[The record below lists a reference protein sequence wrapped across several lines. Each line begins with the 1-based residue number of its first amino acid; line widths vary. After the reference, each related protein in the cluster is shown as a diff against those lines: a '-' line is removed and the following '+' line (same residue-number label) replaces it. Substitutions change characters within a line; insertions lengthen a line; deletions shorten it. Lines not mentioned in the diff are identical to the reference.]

1 MSPVLSPKR
10 LTFLLACCGLATL
23 AQAQAVWT
31 PQNSTTPYGLAHV
44 IWTQPTGPSAP
55 VPQLVAVGRFTMTLV
70 TSPDG
75 VNWTERQHGNTG
87 GAGAGFNGLA
97 WVGNQAIA
105 LSWAD
110 ARILTSPDGINWT
123 IRLTGDAD
131 TTGCYP
137 NSAAYTGSR
146 IVVGCSGGM
155 ALTSP
160 DGAVWTRRITGF
172 DADLN
177 SMTWTGSQLVAVGSA
192 GAVLTSPDGISWTA
206 RSSGTTNTL
215 LEIAGSGSQ
224 LVAVGENGTLL
235 TSSNGIG
242 WVARTTGTTNHLN
255 SVTWTGHQWV
265 AVGGDAVTYSQN
277 NVVLTSPDGNVWTGR
292 TLGTVDIIEGV
303 TWTGNQLVAVGQFGK
318 VWTSPENLT
327 AIAPTRALK
336 AESPQWVGSTLV
348 VPVPD
353 LMREGVPS
361 ATLYDS
367 AGKKVRLIQGASA
380 GQKTLQVPAGGL
392 AAGIYYVEIKS
403 ATAWRVWPVSVSGLM
418 P

>member
-1 MSPVLSPKR
+1 MSPVLTQN
-10 LTFLLACCGLATL
+10 LFAFLLACGTVTSL
-23 AQAQAVWT
+23 QAQAVWT
-31 PQNSTTPYGLAHV
+31 PQNSNTPYGLHHV
-44 IWTQPTGPSAP
+44 IWAGSTSSPAP
-55 VPQLVAVGRFTMTLV
+55 AAKLVAVGRFTMTLV

-75 VNWTERQHGNTG
+75 VNWTERQTGNTG

-110 ARILTSPDGINWT
+110 ARITTSPDGINWT

-155 ALTSP
+155 ALTSS
-160 DGAVWTRRITGF
+160 DGAVWTRRATGSE
-172 DADLN
+172 ADLN
-177 SMTWTGSQLVAVGSA
+177 SMTWTGTQLVAVGGS
-192 GAVLTSPDGISWTA
+192 GSILTSPDGISWTA
-206 RSSGTTNTL
+206 RSSGTSNTL
-215 LEIAGSGSQ
+215 LEVASSGSQ

-235 TSSNGIG
+235 TSSNGIN
-242 WVARTTGTTNHLN
+242 WISRTTGTTDHLN

-265 AVGGDAVTYSQN
+265 AVGGDAVNYTQN
-277 NVVLTSPDGNVWTGR
+277 NVVLTSPDGSVWTGR

-327 AIAPTRALK
+327 AIAPTRLPK
-336 AESPQWVGSTLV
+336 AESPQWAGSFLV

-353 LMREGVPS
+353 LMKGSIPV

-367 AGKKVRLIQGASA
+367 AGKKVRVVQGASE
-380 GQKTLQVPAGGL
+380 GQKSLRVPAGGV
-392 AAGIYYVEIKS
+392 AAGIYYLEIKS
-403 ATAWRVWPVSVSGLM
+403 ATAWRVWPVSVSGLL